1 MIKDHIRQKNIFFE
15 EKLNPVY
22 QEIIKKEEAERK
34 AQQEAKEAELR
45 AQQENI
51 TQQIINQLN
60 NF

>member
-34 AQQEAKEAELR
+34 VEQEAKEAELR